1 VAAFRVL
8 QQIPMLELG
17 TVPTVEGVTLI
28 KGALSAMSTLL
39 LQLRINPLPIRQNH
53 TLVANNVVRIQMQ
66 LESGRQKLAGE
77 IMRLFPAQKT

>member
-1 VAAFRVL
+1 
-8 QQIPMLELG
+8 MLELG

-39 LQLRINPLPIRQNH
+39 AQLRTNPMPIRQGH
-53 TLVANNVVRIQMQ
+53 VTVAKNVVRIQTQ

-77 IMRLFPAQKT
+77 IMRLFPVV